1 MLNEQVEKLIN
12 KYIDE
17 IIEVRRDIHEN
28 PELGMNEYRTAKLVA
43 EKLKDIGLE
52 VKEGVGNTGVVGLLT
67 GKDEGRTI
75 LLRADMDAL
84 PIEEL
89 TGLPFKSKNNG
100 VMHACGHDAHTAIL
114 LGTAKVLNELK
125 ENIRGNVKFAFQPAE
140 ECNPQGGAN
149 FMIRDGILENPKVDA
164 AVALHVWDIPV
175 GKVSTKKG
183 VMMAQSDRVFIK
195 IRGKSCHGSA
205 PHQGVDAIVAASY
218 AVTSLQT
225 IVSRNIDPLDS
236 AVVSIGIMK
245 GGYRENV
252 IADEVYMEGTVRS
265 FNNEIGKL
273 MPKKIEQVIKGV
285 CESLGCTYE
294 YEYVYG
300 YPAMYNNEQLT
311 ENLMEGLNDS
321 FEPQNVIIAER
332 PASGA
337 EDFAFFSQ
345 KVPSTLI
352 WVGCKSDMNK
362 DKCVLHNPN
371 FLLDEEC
378 IKIGIKTMCISALKF
393 LDE

>member
-1 MLNEQVEKLIN
+1 MMNEQVEKLID

-43 EKLKDIGLE
+43 EKLKDIGLD
-52 VKEGVGNTGVVGLLT
+52 VKESVGDTGVVGLLT
-67 GKDEGRTI
+67 GKEDGKTI

-89 TGLPFKSKNNG
+89 TDLPFKSKNSG

-114 LGTAKVLNELK
+114 FGTAKVLNQLK
-125 ENIRGNVKFAFQPAE
+125 ENIKGSVKFAFQPAE
-140 ECNPQGGAN
+140 ECNPEGGAN
-149 FMIRDGILENPKVDA
+149 FMIRDGVLENPKIDA
-164 AVALHVWDIPV
+164 AVALHVWDMPL
-175 GKVSTKKG
+175 GKVATKKG
-183 VMMAQSDRVFIK
+183 VIMAQSDRVFIK
-195 IRGKSCHGSA
+195 IKGKSSHGSA
-205 PHQGVDAIVAASY
+205 PHQGADAIVAASY
-218 AVTSLQT
+218 VVTSLQT

-252 IADEVYMEGTVRS
+252 IADEVYMEGTVRT
-265 FNNEIGKL
+265 FNKEMGNF
-273 MPKKIEQVIKGV
+273 MRKKIEQIMKGI

-311 ENLMEGLNDS
+311 ENLIEGLNDS
-321 FEPQNVIIAER
+321 FEHGNVIIVER

-362 DKCVLHNPN
+362 EQCVLHNPN
-371 FLLDEEC
+371 FLLDEKC
-378 IKIGIKTMCISALKF
+378 IKIGIKAMCAAALKF
-393 LDE
+393 LNQ